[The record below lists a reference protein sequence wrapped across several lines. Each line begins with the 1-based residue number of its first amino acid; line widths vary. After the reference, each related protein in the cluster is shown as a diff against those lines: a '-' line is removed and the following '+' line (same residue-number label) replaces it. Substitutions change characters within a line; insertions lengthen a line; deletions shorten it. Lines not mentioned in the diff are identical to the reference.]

1 MSNVYDILK
10 ERGFVKQVT
19 DETAFKETA
28 GKDQLT
34 IYVGFDPT
42 ADSLHVGSLV
52 GLMAMAHMQRNGHK
66 VIAIIG
72 DGTAMIGDPSG
83 KTEMRKMLTHEQILA
98 NGEKMKAQIGHYIT
112 FDEKVGFA
120 VYNGDWLMNLK
131 YIEIL
136 RDVGRYF
143 SVNRM
148 LTAESYKI
156 RLETGLSFI
165 EFNYQILQAFDFLK
179 LYQNYGCTVQMGG
192 DDQWGNIIAGADLI
206 RRVENV
212 RAEGVTWP
220 LLTTASGQ
228 KMGKTADGAVWLD
241 ASKTSPYEFYQ
252 YWINCDDADVKRF
265 LAYFTFLPMDEVEK
279 LAQIAGA
286 DIRKTKEVLAFEV
299 TKISHGEEEAAKAR
313 AASQAAFGG
322 SGQDLSAIP
331 TSKIEMSRLSTGILA
346 IDLFAEVGLV
356 ASKSEARRL
365 IKQGGAYVNKDKVEN
380 LEVMVRDS
388 AIEDS
393 AIVLRAGKKRYH
405 RILVG

>member
-10 ERGFVKQVT
+10 ERGFVKQAT
-19 DETAFKETA
+19 DEAAFKEAA
-28 GKDQLT
+28 GKEQLT

-66 VIAIIG
+66 VVAIIG

-83 KTEMRKMLTHEQILA
+83 KTEMRKMLTHESILA
-98 NGEKMKAQIGHYIT
+98 NGEKIKNQIGHYVK

-120 VYNGDWLMNLK
+120 VYNGDWLMSFK
-131 YIEIL
+131 YIEFL

-148 LTAESYKI
+148 LTAEAYKI

-165 EFNYQILQAFDFLK
+165 EFSYQILQAFDFLK

-206 RRVENV
+206 RRVEKV
-212 RAEGVTWP
+212 KVEGVTWP

-265 LAYFTFLPMDEVEK
+265 LAYFTFLPMDEVNK
-279 LAQIAGA
+279 LGQLEGA
-286 DIRKTKEVLAFEV
+286 DIRKAKEVLAFEV
-299 TKISHGEEEAAKAR
+299 TKISHGEEEAVKAR
-313 AASQAAFGG
+313 TASQSAFGG
-322 SGQDLSAIP
+322 GGQDLSAIP
-331 TSKIEMSRLSTGILA
+331 TSKIEMSRLNAGILA

-356 ASKSEARRL
+356 SSKSEARRL
-365 IKQGGAYVNKDKVEN
+365 IKQGGAYVNKDKVES
-380 LEVMVRDS
+380 LEVMVRGS
-388 AIEDS
+388 AVENN

>member
-10 ERGFVKQVT
+10 ERGFIKQAT
-19 DETAFKETA
+19 DEAAFKEAA
-28 GKDQLT
+28 GKEQLT

-66 VIAIIG
+66 VVAIIG

-83 KTEMRKMLTHEQILA
+83 KTEMRKMLTHESILA
-98 NGEKMKAQIGHYIT
+98 NGEKIKNQIGHYVK

-120 VYNGDWLMNLK
+120 VYNGAWLMSFK
-131 YIEIL
+131 YIEFL

-148 LTAESYKI
+148 LTAEAYKI

-165 EFNYQILQAFDFLK
+165 EFSYQILQAFDFLK

-206 RRVENV
+206 RRVEKV
-212 RAEGVTWP
+212 KVEGVTWP

-265 LAYFTFLPMDEVEK
+265 LAYFTFLPMDEVNK
-279 LAQIAGA
+279 LGQLEGA
-286 DIRKTKEVLAFEV
+286 DIRKAKEVLAFEV
-299 TKISHGEEEAAKAR
+299 TKISHGEEEAVKAR
-313 AASQAAFGG
+313 TASQSAFGG
-322 SGQDLSAIP
+322 GGQDLSAIP
-331 TSKIEMSRLSTGILA
+331 TSKIEMSRLNAGILA
-346 IDLFAEVGLV
+346 IDLFAEVGLA

-365 IKQGGAYVNKDKVEN
+365 IKQGGAYINKDKVES
-380 LEVMVRDS
+380 LEVMVRGS
-388 AIEDS
+388 AVENN
-393 AIVLRAGKKRYH
+393 AIVLRVGKKRYH